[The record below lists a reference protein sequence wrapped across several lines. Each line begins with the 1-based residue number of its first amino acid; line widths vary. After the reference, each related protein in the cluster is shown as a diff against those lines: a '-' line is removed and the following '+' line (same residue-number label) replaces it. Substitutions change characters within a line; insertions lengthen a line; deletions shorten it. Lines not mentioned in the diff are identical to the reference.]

1 MSLNGFGNAFL
12 NGMKILFGIV
22 FGPLALFL
30 FNELIWSLVS
40 CNNVGKRKIR
50 LFFPEELFSLDNAI
64 IYFFSNAWEKVI
76 KIAINLFFT
85 FY

>member
-12 NGMKILFGIV
+12 NGMKILLGIV
-22 FGPLALFL
+22 FEPLALCL
-30 FNELIWSLVS
+30 FNELIWSLVF

-50 LFFPEELFSLDNAI
+50 LFFPEEFFCLDNDI